1 MMWCMRRTNIYLDDA
16 TITHL
21 DHLANAQG
29 VSRAEV
35 VREMIQAGLA
45 NQVRDEQHDIRQ
57 LDLTFGI
64 ARDIQFHREGNS
76 ARETHLDEMWA
87 L

>member
-1 MMWCMRRTNIYLDDA
+1 MRRTNIYLDDA

-21 DHLANAQG
+21 DRLADTQG

-35 VREMIQAGLA
+35 VREMIQAGLV
-45 NQVRDEQHDIRQ
+45 NQDRDEQYDLRQ
-57 LDLTFGI
+57 LDATFGI
-64 ARDIQFHREGNS
+64 ARDIQFYREGGS
-76 ARETHLDEMWA
+76 ARDAHLNEMWA

>member
-1 MMWCMRRTNIYLDDA
+1 MDDA

-21 DHLANAQG
+21 DRLAGAQG

-35 VREMIQAGLA
+35 VREMVEAGLA
-45 NQVRDEQHDIRQ
+45 NQDRDEQHDLRQ
-57 LDLTFGI
+57 LDITFGM
-64 ARDIQFHREGNS
+64 AREIQFHREGGS
-76 ARETHLDEMWA
+76 ARDIHLDEMWA